1 MMVYFRQIISGL
13 LLQKI
18 NRKIVQRGRGFKPVE
33 TCPKKSE
40 ESEVKNRDQLL
51 IEATV
56 ALADVKYPTDVELL
70 NQARKTTELTL
81 DILYKLLRV
90 RLKKKPRT
98 YRQKARK
105 DYLKF
110 AKKKKPSQ
118 KERRNAVKQ
127 QLQYV
132 KRNLRQID
140 KLIDSGASEYEL
152 SRRQGIYW

>member
-1 MMVYFRQIISGL
+1 M
-13 LLQKI
+13 
-18 NRKIVQRGRGFKPVE
+18 
-33 TCPKKSE
+33 
-40 ESEVKNRDQLL
+40 
-51 IEATV
+51 
-56 ALADVKYPTDVELL
+56 
-70 NQARKTTELTL
+70 
-81 DILYKLLRV
+81 RV

-152 SRRQGIYW
+152 SRRQYRNLLVASEITRQQEWMWSNEENSIEHRIVSLTQPHIRPIVN

>member
-1 MMVYFRQIISGL
+1 M
-13 LLQKI
+13 
-18 NRKIVQRGRGFKPVE
+18 QRGRGFKPVE